1 MPRRNVWV
9 TEEVEQLIKELDIN
23 LSGFINEELPI
34 RFSPIQHIRKE
45 IHGHSVKIKK
55 LKDKLKR
62 LEKERGNAPGITR
75 EMIATLKE
83 MHQKLEDNPDYFP
96 GMLKRFR
103 NEFSSNLSQNE
114 FKKLLRTYGGDEGLT
129 KEQP

>member
-34 RFSPIQHIRKE
+34 RFSPIQYIRKE
-45 IHGHSVKIKK
+45 IHGHSEKIKE

-129 KEQP
+129 KAQA

>member
-23 LSGFINEELPI
+23 LSGFINKELPI

-45 IHGHSVKIKK
+45 MHGHSEKIKE

-62 LEKERGNAPGITR
+62 LEKEQGKQPGITR

-83 MHQKLEDNPDYFP
+83 MHQKLDENPDYFP

-103 NEFSSNLSQNE
+103 NEFSPNLTSSK
-114 FKKLLRTYGGDEGLT
+114 FRKLLRKYGECENPKDFGI
-129 KEQP
+129 

>member
-9 TEEVEQLIKELDIN
+9 TEEVDQLIKELNIN

-34 RFSPIQHIRKE
+34 RFSPIQHFRKE
-45 IHGHSVKIKK
+45 MHGHSEKIKE

-62 LEKERGNAPGITR
+62 LEKKQGKQPGITR

-83 MHQKLEDNPDYFP
+83 MHQKLDENPDYFP

-103 NEFSSNLSQNE
+103 NEFSPNLTSSK
-114 FKKLLRTYGGDEGLT
+114 FRKLLRKYGECENPKDFGI
-129 KEQP
+129 